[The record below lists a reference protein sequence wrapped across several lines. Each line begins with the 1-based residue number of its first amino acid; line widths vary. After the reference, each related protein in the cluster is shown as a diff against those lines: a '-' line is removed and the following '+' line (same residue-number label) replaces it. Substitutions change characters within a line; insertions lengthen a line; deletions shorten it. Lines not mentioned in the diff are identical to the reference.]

1 VFELRSNGVVA
12 AKPEERRMTEV
23 AHRTVEANGIPIHLA
38 EAGSGPLVLSA
49 TVFPSPGVRGA
60 IS

>member
-1 VFELRSNGVVA
+1 
-12 AKPEERRMTEV
+12 MTEV